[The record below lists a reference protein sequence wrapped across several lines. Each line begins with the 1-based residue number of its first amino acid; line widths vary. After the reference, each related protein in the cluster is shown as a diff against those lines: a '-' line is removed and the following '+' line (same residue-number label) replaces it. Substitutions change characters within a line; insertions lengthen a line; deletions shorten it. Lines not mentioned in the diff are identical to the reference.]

1 MDSASDLQRW
11 MTEVMGHADLCSAVD
26 LEAVCSGPM
35 AEVWRW
41 IILHSRTR
49 EEVRKIRGNL
59 ALSSAVASSDRS
71 CTSSTMFD
79 TERKMMLMDRSRLL
93 GELHAVLMKI
103 QRHRRKMDHV
113 KQEQVQV
120 DNKKSL
126 LTRDLELRR
135 QRIAL
140 LGLYSRQALK
150 LLSSL
155 GSITDKI
162 NEAIKSKSFISAS
175 KSTISSSAV
184 VVSEENMKIDEVIG
198 NCAGYFQG
206 VLLGNLGP
214 GKASLKEDV
223 VRLLGKMSGES
234 IRIGL
239 LHHTKIVVQEVEDK
253 ADIDL
258 EPAAAVDNEVF
269 FDSVRDELLNFC
281 RRHITSNRET
291 VKLNNNCITLE
302 EKFEKYQ
309 DQASVDGKIQNA
321 AEVESLQKSL
331 TQLNHQLSNN
341 SNTFFHGQTNIEAQQ
356 EVINGLCHIIST
368 LILKS
373 SAQNLKPPQLK
384 ILEILSST
392 IPILSHDVDSLA
404 QPLKDLPS
412 SQLKILNSSPTWK
425 LSSTLIP
432 GDGFMNMTPTCHLS
446 ILRNASKMPKVSSF
460 VESRRQNLVND
471 ATRLIL
477 EINCLEKLTS
487 KESEENESSNIV
499 KNLNNLEAMLS
510 RNYREQSR
518 NLEPVIDECKVGQEK
533 LSKLLTTFRKV
544 RENWKVEPASDIA
557 LSFSNHWG
565 EVEGRTLQQTF
576 DLAKHYVNQISKP
589 M

>member
-11 MTEVMGHADLCSAVD
+11 ITEVMGHAEPCSAVD

-41 IILHSRTR
+41 IITHIRTR

-79 TERKMMLMDRSRLL
+79 TERKMMLGDRSRLM

-113 KQEQVQV
+113 KQEQVKG

-140 LGLYSRQALK
+140 LSLYSRQALK
-150 LLSSL
+150 LISNL

-162 NEAIKSKSFISAS
+162 NEAIKNKSFISAS
-175 KSTISSSAV
+175 KSTISRSV
-184 VVSEENMKIDEVIG
+184 GVVSEENMKIDEVIG
-198 NCAGYFQG
+198 DCAGYFQG

-214 GKASLKEDV
+214 GRASFKEDV
-223 VRLLGKMSGES
+223 IRFLGKMSGES
-234 IRIGL
+234 MRIGL
-239 LHHTKIVVQEVEDK
+239 LHHMKIVAQKVEDK
-253 ADIDL
+253 ADKDL
-258 EPAAAVDNEVF
+258 GPAAAVDNEVF
-269 FDSVRDELLNFC
+269 FDSVRDELINFC

-302 EKFEKYQ
+302 EKLEKYQ
-309 DQASVDGKIQNA
+309 DQVSEDGKIQNA

-341 SNTFFHGQTNIEAQQ
+341 SNTFFHGLTNIEAQD
-356 EVINGLCHIIST
+356 EVINGLCHSIST

-373 SAQNLKPPQLK
+373 SVQNLKPHQLK

-404 QPLKDLPS
+404 PPLKDLPS
-412 SQLKILNSSPTWK
+412 SHLKILNSSPTWK
-425 LSSTLIP
+425 LSSTLVS

-446 ILRNASKMPKVSSF
+446 ILRNASKMPKDSSF
-460 VESRRQNLVND
+460 IESRRQNLVND
-471 ATRLIL
+471 ATCLIQ

-487 KESEENESSNIV
+487 KKSEENECSNIV

-533 LSKLLTTFRKV
+533 LSLLLTTFRKV

-576 DLAKHYVNQISKP
+576 DLAKHYINQISKP

>member
-1 MDSASDLQRW
+1 MDSASDLQEW
-11 MTEVMGHADLCSAVD
+11 ITEVMGHAEPCSAVD
-26 LEAVCSGPM
+26 LVAVCSGPM

-41 IILHSRTR
+41 IIIHIRTR

-79 TERKMMLMDRSRLL
+79 TERKMMLGDRSRLM

-269 FDSVRDELLNFC
+269 FDSVRD
-281 RRHITSNRET
+281 
-291 VKLNNNCITLE
+291 
-302 EKFEKYQ
+302 
-309 DQASVDGKIQNA
+309 
-321 AEVESLQKSL
+321 
-331 TQLNHQLSNN
+331 
-341 SNTFFHGQTNIEAQQ
+341 
-356 EVINGLCHIIST
+356 
-368 LILKS
+368 
-373 SAQNLKPPQLK
+373 
-384 ILEILSST
+384 
-392 IPILSHDVDSLA
+392 
-404 QPLKDLPS
+404 
-412 SQLKILNSSPTWK
+412 
-425 LSSTLIP
+425 
-432 GDGFMNMTPTCHLS
+432 
-446 ILRNASKMPKVSSF
+446 
-460 VESRRQNLVND
+460 
-471 ATRLIL
+471 
-477 EINCLEKLTS
+477 
-487 KESEENESSNIV
+487 
-499 KNLNNLEAMLS
+499 
-510 RNYREQSR
+510 
-518 NLEPVIDECKVGQEK
+518 
-533 LSKLLTTFRKV
+533 
-544 RENWKVEPASDIA
+544 
-557 LSFSNHWG
+557 
-565 EVEGRTLQQTF
+565 
-576 DLAKHYVNQISKP
+576 
-589 M
+589 